1 MKPILIVGAGLA
13 GYTVARELRKLDK
26 AIPIVIVTADSGGFY
41 SKPMLSNAFAQ
52 GKTAAQL
59 ASQDAGKMAQQL
71 DATILAN
78 TQVHAI
84 DSVGKS
90 IDTGHGP
97 LDYDRLVLAVGASP
111 IRLKLAGDAA
121 NSVMSVNHLAHY
133 QALRDRLDSRS
144 GPSRIAI
151 LGAGLIGCEFADDL
165 AGAGHRVTLIDPQA
179 QPLAAIAPHDVGSAL
194 AEALVRRGV
203 TLRLGVSAVEIN
215 HVRGEFDLSLGNG
228 DIVAAD
234 LVLSAVGLRPDLQ
247 LATQAGLATERG
259 IVVDAFGQTSAPDI
273 YALGDCA
280 QYGLDDG
287 TSTTLPYI
295 APLMSA
301 ARAIAQTLAGT
312 PTKIDLKAAPVIV
325 KTPSCPI
332 ALVPAP
338 LHAREAGTWH
348 GTKEGSVVLTRFYD
362 QDGVMRGFAVTQQD
376 AKLRQQLLGEL
387 GELGEPGTGGG
398 PRLHAA

>member
-26 AIPIVIVTADSGGFY
+26 AVPIVIVTADNGGFY

-52 GKTAAQL
+52 GKSAAQL
-59 ASQDAGKMAQQL
+59 ASHDAERMAQQL
-71 DATILAN
+71 SATVLTN
-78 TQVHAI
+78 TQVMAV
-84 DSVGKS
+84 DSIAKTIATS
-90 IDTGHGP
+90 NGP
-97 LDYDRLVLAVGASP
+97 IAFDKLVLAVGASP

-121 NSVMSVNHLAHY
+121 DSIMSVNHLDHY
-133 QALRDRLDSRS
+133 QTFRDKLDSRT

-165 AGAGHRVTLIDPQA
+165 AGAGHHVTLIDPQA
-179 QPLAAIAPHDVGSAL
+179 QPLAAIAPQDIGNELAQAL
-194 AEALVRRGV
+194 TRRGV
-203 TLRLGVSAVEIN
+203 ALRLGVSAVEIH
-215 HVRGEFDLSLGNG
+215 HVRGEFDLCLNNG
-228 DIVAAD
+228 DIIAAD

-247 LATQAGLATERG
+247 LAQLAGLATDRG
-259 IVVDAFGQTSAPDI
+259 ILVNAYGETSAPDI

-280 QYGLDDG
+280 QYRQDDG

-301 ARAIAQTLAGT
+301 GRAIAQTLAGT

-338 LHAREAGTWH
+338 MHARDGGSWH
-348 GTKEGSVVLTRFYD
+348 GTIEQGMVLTRFYD
-362 QDGVMRGFAVTQQD
+362 RNGVMQGFAVTQQD
-376 AKLRQQLLGEL
+376 AKLRGQLLAEL
-387 GELGEPGTGGG
+387 GSSGG